1 MTFAKLL
8 LFLILSICRICEIS
22 FNRNKLLEYKKVY
35 ASANEAFGRFLP
47 MFLCAITA
55 QTAMTTVHDHGISW
69 VIVTDIALVRR
80 AISLRRRKLLI
91 GQLNES
97 PLGLFIAGVE
107 LRVTFT
113 QNVPKWN
120 FNNEYQAEILHP
132 KVSILRVE
140 VSFTTSFAI

>member
-1 MTFAKLL
+1 
-8 LFLILSICRICEIS
+8 
-22 FNRNKLLEYKKVY
+22 
-35 ASANEAFGRFLP
+35 
-47 MFLCAITA
+47 
-55 QTAMTTVHDHGISW
+55 MTTVHDHGISW

-140 VSFTTSFAI
+140 VSFTTSFAIWAFYAKLPLASISRKLTVRQFLMIMNSY